1 VGYDAI
7 DVTAAT
13 RYGVAVTTTPGAND
27 RTVADFAMTLI
38 LALARRL
45 LDADRAVREGR
56 WLRPPAVDLQGKT
69 VGIVGMGAI
78 GKHVA
83 RRAHGF
89 ECRLLA
95 YDVVQDLEYA
105 ERYGVRYVPLE
116 ELLREA
122 DFVTLHAPLLAS
134 TQHLIGEPQLRMMK
148 PSASLVNT
156 ARGPLVDEAA
166 LLRALREGWIAS
178 AGLDVF
184 EEEPLPA
191 NHPLLELPNTIVSA
205 HVAGISRESIQ
216 AMSRF
221 ACADVVAVLEGRQ
234 PRHCLNPE
242 VLKTR
247 VGG

>member
-1 VGYDAI
+1 
-7 DVTAAT
+7 
-13 RYGVAVTTTPGAND
+13 
-27 RTVADFAMTLI
+27 
-38 LALARRL
+38 
-45 LDADRAVREGR
+45 
-56 WLRPPAVDLQGKT
+56 
-69 VGIVGMGAI
+69 
-78 GKHVA
+78 
-83 RRAHGF
+83 
-89 ECRLLA
+89 
-95 YDVVQDLEYA
+95 VVQDIDYA

-122 DFVTLHAPLLAS
+122 DFVTLHAPLLPS
-134 TQHLIGEPQLRMMK
+134 TQHLIGEPELRMMK

-221 ACADVVAVLEGRQ
+221 ACADVVAVLQGRQ

-242 VLKTR
+242 VLKTKA
-247 VGG
+247 GG